1 MTDDS
6 IFTQAGGVEAFHRL
20 VDAFYD
26 RVEDDEL
33 LRPQYPEDL
42 THGKVALGEFLA
54 QYFGGG
60 DIYSATRGHPRLRMR
75 HAPFTITPEVA
86 SHWAAHMVD
95 AIEAQDFAEPVEM
108 ALLEYVV
115 RATPTMINELPTH
128 VSDIFEGL
136 TEGEPDPDA
145 PS

>member
-1 MTDDS
+1 MTSSS
-6 IFTQAGGVEAFHRL
+6 IFDRAGGVEAFHRL

-26 RVEDDEL
+26 RVEQDEL
-33 LRPQYPEDL
+33 LRAQYPEDL
-42 THGKVALGEFLA
+42 GPGKVALGEFLA

-75 HAPFTITPEVA
+75 HARFSITPDVA

-95 AIEAQDFAEPVEM
+95 AIEAQEFPDEVEQ

-115 RATPTMINELPTH
+115 RATPTMINELPGDLLQL
-128 VSDIFEGL
+128 SGGSE
-136 TEGEPDPDA
+136 
-145 PS
+145 